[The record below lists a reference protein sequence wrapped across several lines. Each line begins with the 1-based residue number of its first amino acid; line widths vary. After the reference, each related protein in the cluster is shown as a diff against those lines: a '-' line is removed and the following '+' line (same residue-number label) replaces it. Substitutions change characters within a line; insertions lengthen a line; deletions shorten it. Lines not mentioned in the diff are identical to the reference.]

1 MTRSPE
7 DNCFMLKQ
15 TYSPSMAPL
24 QKLKNEKNIRN
35 IYRSGRYKL
44 IYKEQNETGKD
55 ILKRDFIFN
64 LYFCV
69 CMYVYT
75 TYMLYKYITF
85 VTEYF

>member
-1 MTRSPE
+1 MTRSQE

-15 TYSPSMAPL
+15 TYSPSMAPQ

-75 TYMLYKYITF
+75 TYILYKYITC